1 MSPKYQPD
9 TDTGLAAARCGPHT
23 PCLAVLC
30 WRRVSWEI
38 VTITTVTTANV
49 PSAQSPV
56 AP

>member
-23 PCLAVLC
+23 PCLAVLG

-49 PSAQSPV
+49 PSTQ